1 MNTSNT
7 TFFIEI
13 NTKLSDLNNESEEVK
28 KALKKVMADK
38 TKYHSHAIASK
49 EYYNL
54 LARKFRVALKKEKLK
69 AILTGE
75 TYNYRNCIRPV
86 YNRKISQY
94 EYWEHV
100 APRRLNL

>member
-1 MNTSNT
+1 MNTSN

-13 NTKLSDLNNESEEVK
+13 NAKLSDLNKESEEVK
-28 KALKKVMADK
+28 KTLKIVMADK
-38 TKYHSHAIASK
+38 TKYHSHTIACK

-54 LARKFRVALKKEKLK
+54 LAKKFKIALKKEKLE
-69 AILTGE
+69 AIKTGE

-94 EYWEHV
+94 EYWEHK
-100 APRRLNL
+100 APRRLQL